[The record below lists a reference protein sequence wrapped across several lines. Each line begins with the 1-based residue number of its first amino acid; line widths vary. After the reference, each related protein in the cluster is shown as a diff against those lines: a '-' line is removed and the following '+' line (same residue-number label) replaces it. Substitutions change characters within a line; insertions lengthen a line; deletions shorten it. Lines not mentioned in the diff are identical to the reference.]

1 MTVAEVRQAC
11 GPHAD
16 AVIHLLREKTSTV
29 VYDAQ
34 TDRFMY
40 QSDSLVGSFDQLREA
55 IRTSPGF
62 LTISSEL
69 LTEPPYP
76 ELKAD
81 ILSLQSQGEIF
92 VIPIGTKT
100 RESWVLYPSPI
111 SFTELG
117 ATVEPSSF
125 VSELWHSEKVVKK
138 PDTFKQLRQFL
149 EMMGQ
154 KPANISCNV
163 TTHLTT
169 NVEDKKKTPRSHAPR
184 RRKKVDQDSSMSI
197 IAKALS
203 SLFFDNEN
211 GGKITTELTVE
222 EDDDDGQSE
231 EAQRAKMF
239 LLHHNRDADPE
250 EFARITQLLI
260 LIGRWF
266 YGDPGAVLIEKF
278 LDEKLQNSIRLPA
291 ALGNIQRKFVD
302 QTLAKMKDHQM
313 LVEYSFDPTSA
324 DGKSYSIFVCDLNVI
339 VDAIN
344 YRICSIRKYMKDSI
358 DNTANQVLS
367 CPTCKRHVSQSEIHL
382 LERDAASGTYNCP
395 QCRGRLV
402 STNSVAKTKEM
413 KDALAQFESF
423 VAPAVQ
429 ILQALLPQ
437 NATSSSSSLIP
448 STPGFPLP
456 PGTPATP
463 AARKKPGSA
472 SGTSTFKKGVG
483 TIGRTAQSTPRATPK
498 FEPSTPVTPAPA
510 APEAMVVDTVPDFPL
525 KPLLF
530 DPNHPRDV
538 YLHAIEDADVLKFDH
553 AYQLAKVLLDDT
565 SLFIE
570 IVNRTFPQY
579 NIDVERKFFQFRYSW
594 ESLYLASQRGYR
606 PTEIVRLLSLL
617 SPDDT
622 ISPRLQ
628 MLIMDQDKYLNYY
641 GVVVQLLSNKK
652 NQPEHWL
659 CSRDQSLMTK
669 LLNISGIRLAV
680 DPDYHTK
687 YEAKGDYPYCV
698 PLSHKEKSTTI
709 EFIKSLAE
717 RAGVQMIDEFNFSDN
732 HGPDDQIVNF
742 GLKLSDARVR
752 EYQKVA
758 TERIFWNPLRA
769 HSGILVL
776 PCGAGKTL
784 IGINIM
790 AALKRPT
797 IIFCQSSLAVN
808 QWRDQVTRF
817 TNLRGMDVYRFAS
830 LYMKNSAPPSP
841 DIPVIIATYSMF
853 STSDGTNRAAA
864 SARLIE
870 RCRTRRWG
878 LMILDEVHQAPAE
891 TFREVTNGFKVHVK
905 IGLTA
910 TLVREDEGVSELP
923 RLVGPKLFELD
934 IFTLRMQKHISV
946 VNCHEIQCPM
956 SISYQALYDACGDET
971 FGSSKKDSAQQERR
985 LLFITNLNKV
995 RVCAALI
1002 KKHMAMNHKIM
1013 IFCDDLFGLQWYSL
1027 MLQKQSV
1034 QGDTQLE
1041 ARKFLIDKFRKS
1053 TVGDCLLFS
1062 RVGDQ
1067 SIDLPQANVVIQLAI
1082 ISGSRMQELQRVGR
1096 VQRPAP
1102 GKTGAYFYSLV
1113 SSGTVEV
1120 DFAAR
1125 RREYLEQHGYEVKV
1139 HNAHNDFN
1147 SFLEGQDSSL
1157 LTPEKIEAL
1166 ERLMGNTIK
1175 AEMAKR
1181 NAEATRK
1188 KKGASGDEVFIKSVM
1203 QDVMQ
1208 TLGVAAPEPVEETPT
1223 KRGAKRKTPEGV
1235 QIKPD
1240 PTVPGTPGGTAAALA
1255 NAGFATPAPKR
1266 PKTGPPAGAVGKGTI
1281 KWSKQAQKK

>member
-1 MTVAEVRQAC
+1 
-11 GPHAD
+11 
-16 AVIHLLREKTSTV
+16 VIHT
-29 VYDAQ
+29 
-34 TDRFMY
+34 
-40 QSDSLVGSFDQLREA
+40 
-55 IRTSPGF
+55 
-62 LTISSEL
+62 
-69 LTEPPYP
+69 
-76 ELKAD
+76 
-81 ILSLQSQGEIF
+81 
-92 VIPIGTKT
+92 GTKA
-100 RESWVLYPSPI
+100 RENWVLYPSPVNF
-111 SFTELG
+111 SELG
-117 ATVEPSSF
+117 AKVEPSPF
-125 VSELWHSEKVVKK
+125 VMDLWHKEKVVQK
-138 PDTFKQLRQFL
+138 PDTYKQLHQFL
-149 EMMGQ
+149 EEMGQ
-154 KPANISCNV
+154 KPAKLACNV
-163 TTHLTT
+163 TTHLTH
-169 NVEDKKKTPRSHAPR
+169 NIEDKKRTARSHAPR
-184 RRKKVDQDSSMSI
+184 RSKKLDQNSSMSL

-203 SLFFDNEN
+203 SLFFNNEN
-211 GGKITTELTVE
+211 GGKMASELTVDE
-222 EDDDDGQSE
+222 DEDDNGQSE

-239 LLHHNRDADPE
+239 LLHHNKDADPE
-250 EFARITQLLI
+250 EFALVTQLFI
-260 LIGRWF
+260 MIGRWF
-266 YGDPGAVLIEKF
+266 YGDPGAVIMEKF
-278 LDEKLQNSIRLPA
+278 LEEKLQNSVHLPN
-291 ALGNIQRKFVD
+291 ALGGIQRKFVD

-313 LVEYSFDPTSA
+313 LVEYSFDSA
-324 DGKSYSIFVCDLNVI
+324 VEGKGYSIFVCDLNAV
-339 VDAIN
+339 VDAVN
-344 YRICSIRKYMKDSI
+344 YRICAIRKYMHTSI
-358 DNTANQVLS
+358 ANAANQVLS
-367 CPTCKRHVSQSEIHL
+367 CPSCKRNVTQNEIHL
-382 LERDAASGTYNCP
+382 LQRDPTSTFYCCP

-402 STNSVAKTKEM
+402 PTNSTAKTAEM
-413 KDALAQFESF
+413 KKYLQEFEDF

-429 ILQALLPQ
+429 ILHHLLPQ
-437 NATSSSSSLIP
+437 NSSASSSSVP
-448 STPGFPLP
+448 STPGFPM

-463 AARKKPGSA
+463 ASRKKPGSV
-472 SGTSTFKKGVG
+472 STIKKTFGV
-483 TIGRTAQSTPRATPK
+483 RAQATPRATPK
-498 FEPSTPVTPAPA
+498 LEFAVPATPTA
-510 APEAMVVDTVPDFPL
+510 AASVDEMVLDVVPEFPL

-538 YLHAIEDADVLKFDH
+538 YLRAIEDASVLKFDH
-553 AYQLAKVLLDDT
+553 AYQMAKVVLDDT
-565 SLFIE
+565 ALFIE

-579 NIDVERKFFQFRYSW
+579 GIDTEQKFFQFRYSW
-594 ESLYLASQRGYR
+594 ESLFLANQRGYR

-628 MLIMDQDKYLNYY
+628 TLVMDHQAYVNYY
-641 GVVVQLLSNKK
+641 GVVIQLLSNKQ

-659 CSRDQSLMTK
+659 CSRDMSVMAKLME
-669 LLNISGIRLAV
+669 IGGIRIAV
-680 DPDYHTK
+680 DPDYFSK

-698 PLSHKEKSTTI
+698 PLSRKEKGTTV
-709 EFIKSLAE
+709 ETIKSMAE
-717 RAGVQMIDEFNFSDN
+717 RAGIHIIDEFNFSDS
-732 HGPDDQIVNF
+732 HGADDQIVNF
-742 GLKLSDARVR
+742 GLRPRDDAKVR

-790 AALKRPT
+790 AAIKRPT
-797 IIFCQSSLAVN
+797 IIFCQSALAVN
-808 QWRDQVTRF
+808 QWREQVLRF
-817 TNLRGMDVYRFAS
+817 TNLKPGDVYRFAS
-830 LYMKNSAPPSP
+830 LYMKGTAPPSA
-841 DIPVIIATYSMF
+841 DVPVIVATYSMF
-853 STSDGTNRAAA
+853 STSDGTNRAAT

-910 TLVREDEGVSELP
+910 TLVREDEGVTELP

-956 SISYQALYDACGDET
+956 SISYQALYDASGEDT
-971 FGSSKKDSAQQERR
+971 FGAHKKDSAQQERR

-1002 KKHMAMNHKIM
+1002 KKHLAMNHKIM

-1034 QGDTQLE
+1034 QGDTQLL
-1041 ARKFLIDKFRKS
+1041 ARKSLIEKFKHAKF
-1053 TVGDCLLFS
+1053 GDCLLFS

-1102 GKTGAYFYSLV
+1102 GKSGAYFYSLV

-1120 DFAAR
+1120 DFAGR
-1125 RREYLEQHGYEVKV
+1125 RRAYLEQHGYEVKV
-1139 HNAHNDFN
+1139 HNAHSDFN

-1181 NAEATRK
+1181 NAEATKK
-1188 KKGASGDEVFIKSVM
+1188 KKGVSGDEVFIKSVM

-1208 TLGVAAPEPVEETPT
+1208 TLGVAAPAPDVDDTPS
-1223 KRGAKRKTPEGV
+1223 KRGTKRKTPEGV
-1235 QIKPD
+1235 QVKADPD
-1240 PTVPGTPGGTAAALA
+1240 RTAAALA
-1255 NAGFATPAPKR
+1255 NAGFATPDPKR
-1266 PKTGPPAGAVGKGTI
+1266 AKTASGGLGKGAM
-1281 KWSKQAQKK
+1281 KWGKQAQKK